1 MDNLSRQ
8 LLAIEADINAG
19 RLSDAANMLNIVG
32 RAYPRDARIYV
43 SGWLLATKA
52 DNTPA
57 SLQAAER
64 ALALEP
70 NSATAH
76 YCKADSLRRS
86 GDIVAARASLDTAL
100 MLMPNNLAY
109 RELAVNL
116 ANAQADHATAEKH
129 LRVAFAQ
136 KPDIPGIKTMI
147 GNALRYQ
154 SKFDEAEK
162 WLLEAL
168 EHDSNDAQ
176 AHNGLATI
184 AYNRDDLETARK
196 YSSEAVRLQ
205 PDDKGFAYMHELLSG
220 KVPDQAP
227 EDVTRGL
234 FDRYASRFDSHLV
247 GVLKYRLPKIFSARI
262 LELYPDRK
270 LNILDLGCGTG
281 LVGAALG
288 PIEGYFVG
296 VDLSLPM
303 LEEAKKHGVYS
314 RLHHVNL
321 LDALAATDEAEY
333 EVIVAA
339 DVFIYLGALEA
350 AINGAFKVLRPGG
363 HLFFSVEAG
372 PDDGPDFSVE
382 KSMRY
387 THARRYIQQLMDGA
401 GFVSTTFE
409 DTDLRME
416 QNTPIH
422 GLIVSAQKP
431 A

>member
-32 RAYPRDARIYV
+32 RAYPNDARIYV
-43 SGWLLATKA
+43 SGWLLATRA

-76 YCKADSLRRS
+76 YCKADSLRRG
-86 GDIVAARASLDTAL
+86 GDVVAARASLDTAL
-100 MLMPNNLAY
+100 MLMPTNLAY

-129 LRVAFAQ
+129 LRAAFAQ

-168 EHDSNDAQ
+168 ERDSNDAQ

-205 PDDKGFAYMHELLSG
+205 PDDKGFVYMHELLSG

-333 EVIVAA
+333 EVIIAA
-339 DVFIYLGALEA
+339 DVFIYLGALDA

-387 THARRYIQQLMDGA
+387 THARRYIQQLMHSA